1 MKKET
6 ISAIYEDD
14 IQGVFE
20 KLGLWKE
27 LKGGK
32 IKCAV
37 CGDIITF
44 DNFSA
49 MKKIDGVIKMIC
61 DKGTCFMEFNNK
73 K

>member
-1 MKKET
+1 MKKTT
-6 ISAIYEDD
+6 IPAIYEDD

-20 KLGLWKE
+20 KLGLWDK
-27 LKGGK
+27 LNNGK

-49 MKKIDGVIKMIC
+49 MKKIDGVIKLIC
-61 DKGTCFMEFNNK
+61 DKGTCLMKFSN
-73 K
+73 